1 LVRTDEKISS
11 ITHTEP
17 RALPPKPQAREQLTS
32 RAMKLN
38 TLIAEKGYKTI
49 ELHPTSTRK
58 ALKMPTRDWSKTQ
71 TILEGMGL
79 KGALEQHE
87 VTPHEVDALISALTV
102 KLYLP
107 EQTET
112 IGNEDEGYIIVAKK

>member
-1 LVRTDEKISS
+1 
-11 ITHTEP
+11 
-17 RALPPKPQAREQLTS
+17 
-32 RAMKLN
+32 MKLN